1 MLEQDDNLQR
11 VEGRLSAFAG
21 CGRMLILNA
30 VNVPERFRGQGLG
43 LLWQKNCVENSRAQG
58 YDVIICTVRNSN
70 LAQRNIMHKL
80 KFKSIFQFNNSQTGN
95 LIHIFALN
103 LQIL

>member
-11 VEGRLSAFAG
+11 IDGRLSAFAG
-21 CGRMLILNA
+21 CGRILILNS
-30 VNVPERFRGQGLG
+30 VHVPEELRGKGLG
-43 LLWQKNCVENSRAQG
+43 LLWQKNCVERARGQG
-58 YDVIICTVRNSN
+58 YDVILCTVRNSN

-80 KFKSIFQFNNSQTGN
+80 RFKTIFQFNNSKTGN